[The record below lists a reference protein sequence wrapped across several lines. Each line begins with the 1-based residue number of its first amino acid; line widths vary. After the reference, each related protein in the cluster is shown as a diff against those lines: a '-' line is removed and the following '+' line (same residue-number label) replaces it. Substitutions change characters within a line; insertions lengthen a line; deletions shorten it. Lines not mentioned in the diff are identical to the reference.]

1 MEIGFWI
8 WEIVMTISLIGAAI
22 WEIKNEIIR
31 PGNCGGRKDTNEM
44 KQKKLYPMSYE
55 RRLQRYHEEKQQL
68 LKKNP
73 MMSPTELDKVIKKL
87 ADKWKI

>member
-1 MEIGFWI
+1 
-8 WEIVMTISLIGAAI
+8 
-22 WEIKNEIIR
+22 
-31 PGNCGGRKDTNEM
+31 M
-44 KQKKLYPMSYE
+44 KHKRFCSMPYE

-73 MMSPTELDKVIKKL
+73 MASPDELDKAIKKL